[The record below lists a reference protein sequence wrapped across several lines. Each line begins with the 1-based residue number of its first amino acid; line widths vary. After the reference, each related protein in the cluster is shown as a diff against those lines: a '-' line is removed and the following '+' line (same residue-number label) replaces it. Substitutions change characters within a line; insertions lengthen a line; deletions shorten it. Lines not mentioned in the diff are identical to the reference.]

1 MLITTSYDPRQ
12 EQLALAQRL
21 LEQLKQMEGVTG
33 PLRIVPRARLSLPQM
48 RERYKE
54 MDIVLVSRERI
65 EYYHEQQPA
74 MFFHPST
81 AAIRIKRLLNGEQDT
96 LLHLAQVQ
104 PGDTVL
110 DCTAGLGSDSI
121 VFSFGAGEAGA
132 VTALESS
139 PLQCLLLQHGLGS
152 YYSDI
157 PGMIEAMRRIRTV
170 QTDHL
175 DFLRQQKD
183 RSFDVVYFDPMFR
196 KPIHES
202 SSIRSI
208 RGIADSRAL
217 SEEAVAEALR
227 VARRTVVMKE
237 HRDSGEFA
245 RLGFTELHRS
255 TTKIAYGVIRL

>member
-12 EQLALAQRL
+12 DQLELARQL
-21 LEQLKQMEGVTG
+21 LNQLQQTQGVTG
-33 PLRIVPRARLSLPQM
+33 HHRIVPRARYSLPQL
-48 RERYKE
+48 REHYKE
-54 MDIVLVSRERI
+54 MDILLVSRERI

-96 LLHLAQVQ
+96 LMQFAQVQ
-104 PGDTVL
+104 SGDSVL

-121 VFSFGAGEAGA
+121 VFSFAVGESGK

-139 PLQCLLLQHGLGS
+139 PLQCLLLEHGLGS
-152 YYSDI
+152 YESDI
-157 PGMIEAMRRIRTV
+157 AGMTEAMRRIRTF
-170 QTDHL
+170 QADHL
-175 DFLRQQKD
+175 TFLQQQED

-208 RGIADSRAL
+208 RGLADPRPL
-217 SEEAVAEALR
+217 SEQAVTEALR

-245 RLGFTELHRS
+245 RLGFNEMHRS